1 MNPHALLTDEAQIRT
16 VESIKRLFPDG
27 KLYYMESTW
36 DYNVIPDAFKP
47 LFGAG
52 CSTFLTKNLEG
63 TNLFCR
69 NYDYTHRKGNDRNNP
84 RTGLNVVVRC
94 SNPNAKY
101 KSIGVSD
108 ATWLDWKNG
117 TLIEGSAD
125 DGVTDLSAF
134 VMLPYLCMDG
144 VNEKGLAVSIMA
156 LTLPVEEWE
165 ETDYDTWEEKLPL
178 SQEPIILKGAGKC
191 PETWQ
196 RRAKHLGVAVNHED
210 RRAWIA
216 HMPLFRTEMEGKRGS
231 LLHPILMRMMLD
243 SCSCVEEAVA
253 LADMF
258 NVSTIGPGQDY
269 HIMVADSS
277 GKARLLEWVDN
288 RMNVVDTNHATNY
301 RRSADDLFHGVCP
314 RDELIKAFFLRCRK
328 DDEFTGMREDLI
340 LSLMDLIKQD
350 PDNGHDMNDTQYS
363 CIYDLDHLSV
373 KVYSFGDLSNSWDF
387 TL

>member
-1 MNPHALLTDEAQIRT
+1 MNPHALLTDEAQIKT
-16 VESIKRLFPDG
+16 VESIKRLSPDG

-36 DYNVIPDAFKP
+36 DYNVIPEPFQA

-69 NYDYTHRKGNDRNNP
+69 NYDYTHRLNNDKHNP

-94 SNPNAKY
+94 NNPNAKY

-117 TLIEGSAD
+117 SLIEGSAD
-125 DGVTDLSAF
+125 DGVTDISAF

-156 LTLPVEEWE
+156 LSLPAEWE
-165 ETDYDTWEEKLPL
+165 ETDYETWEEKVPK
-178 SQEPIILKGAGKC
+178 SQDELVLKGAGTV
-191 PETWQ
+191 PQTWM
-196 RRAKHLGVAVNHED
+196 RRASHLSVAVNHED
-210 RRAWIA
+210 KKAWIA
-216 HMPLFRTEMEGKRGS
+216 HMPLVKTEMEGKKAS
-231 LLHPILMRMMLD
+231 VLHPILMRMMLD
-243 SCSCVEEAVA
+243 SCSCVEEAVG

-258 NVSTIGPGQDY
+258 NVATAGPGQDY
-269 HIMVADSS
+269 HILVADST

-288 RMNVVDTNHATNY
+288 KMNVIDTNHATNY

-314 RDELIKAFFLRCRK
+314 RDELIKAFFRRCEK

-340 LSLMDLIKQD
+340 LSLMDLITQD
-350 PDNGHDMNDTQYS
+350 PDNGHDAGVTQYS
-363 CIYDLDHLSV
+363 SIYDLDHLNLR
-373 KVYSFGDLSNSWDF
+373 VYSFRDFSRSWYF

>member
-1 MNPHALLTDEAQIRT
+1 MNPHVLLTDEAQIRT
-16 VESIKRLFPDG
+16 VESIKRLSPDG
-27 KLYYMESTW
+27 KLYYMESVW
-36 DYNVIPDAFKP
+36 DYNEIPEAFRP
-47 LFGAG
+47 LFSAG

-69 NYDYTHRKGNDRNNP
+69 NYDYTHKKGNDRNAP

-94 SNPNAKY
+94 SNPSAKY

-108 ATWLDWKNG
+108 ATWLDWKN
-117 TLIEGSAD
+117 LSLVEGSAD

-156 LTLPVEEWE
+156 LSLPAEWE
-165 ETDYDTWEEKLPL
+165 ETDYETYMDKVPSDQDPL
-178 SQEPIILKGAGKC
+178 VLKGAGTC

-196 RRAKHLGVAVNHED
+196 RKAKHLCVAVNHED
-210 RRAWIA
+210 KKAWIA
-216 HMPLFRTEMEGKRGS
+216 HMPLVRTEMEGKRGTI
-231 LLHPILMRMMLD
+231 LHPILMRMMLD
-243 SCSCVEEAVA
+243 NCASVDEAVA
-253 LADMF
+253 MADMF

-277 GKARLLEWVDN
+277 GEARLLEWVDN
-288 RMNVVDTNHATNY
+288 RMNVIETKHATNY
-301 RRSADDLFHGVCP
+301 RRSADDVFHGVCP
-314 RDELIKAFFLRCRK
+314 RDELIKAFFLRCMA

-340 LSLMDLIKQD
+340 LSLMNLIRQD
-350 PDNGHDMNDTQYS
+350 PDNGHDRVNTQYS

-373 KVYSFGDLSNSWDF
+373 KVYSFGDFSNSWDF
-387 TL
+387 VL

>member
-1 MNPHALLTDEAQIRT
+1 MNPHALLQDEAQIRT
-16 VESIKRLFPDG
+16 VESIKRLSDDG
-27 KLYYMESTW
+27 KLYYMESVW
-36 DYNVIPDAFKP
+36 DYSEIPAAFKP

-52 CSTFLTKNLEG
+52 CSTFLTKDLEG

-69 NYDYTHRKGNDRNNP
+69 NYDYLHRKGNDKNAP

-94 SNPNAKY
+94 SNPSAKY

-108 ATWLDWKNG
+108 ATWLDWKN
-117 TLIEGSAD
+117 LSLVEGSAD

-156 LTLPVEEWE
+156 LTLPASWE
-165 ETDYDTWEEKLPL
+165 EIDYDSYAEKVP
-178 SQEPIILKGAGKC
+178 SDQDPIVLKGAC
-191 PETWQ
+191 TVPQEWQ
-196 RRAKHLGVAVNHED
+196 RRAKHLSVAVNHED
-210 RRAWIA
+210 RRAWVA
-216 HMPLFRTEMEGKRGS
+216 HLPFFRTEMEGKKTS

-243 SCSCVEEAVA
+243 SCANVDEAVA
-253 LADMF
+253 LAGMF
-258 NVSTIGPGQDY
+258 NVHTIGPGQDY

-277 GKARLLEWVDN
+277 GQARLLEWVDN
-288 RMNVVDTNHATNY
+288 EMKVIDTKHATNY

-340 LSLMDLIKQD
+340 MSLMDLIKQD
-350 PDNGHDMNDTQYS
+350 PDNGHDTVTTQYS
-363 CIYDLDHLSV
+363 CVYDLDHLKV
-373 KVYSFGDLSNSWDF
+373 KVYSFGDFSRHWDF
-387 TL
+387 EL